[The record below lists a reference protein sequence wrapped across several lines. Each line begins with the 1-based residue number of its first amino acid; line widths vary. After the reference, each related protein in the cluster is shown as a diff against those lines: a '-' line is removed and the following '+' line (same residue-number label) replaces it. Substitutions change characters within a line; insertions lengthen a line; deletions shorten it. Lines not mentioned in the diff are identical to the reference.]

1 MEGLLSH
8 NGKEWVVKY
17 CHISEKELPLY
28 HKDAEDI
35 EKVFTAK
42 FTKNV
47 EFEIIDEFSHPE
59 LFEDI
64 GWGDGVYCA
73 KLKNK

>member
-17 CHISEKELPLY
+17 CNIGKKELPLY
-28 HKDAEDI
+28 HKDVELVELIFDEDETRNI
-35 EKVFTAK
+35 T
-42 FTKNV
+42 
-47 EFEIIDEFSHPE
+47 FEIIDEFSHPH

-64 GWGDGVYCA
+64 GWGDGYYCA
-73 KLKNK
+73 KLKN